1 MSHYYRNSTAG
12 DSPELMPLDSH
23 IFSYLVEGI
32 RCYVIA
38 TAHRENGQFKYKFGT
53 PQEVKETM
61 FAVWDADN
69 VGGEGHVTSERI
81 IRDIDRVRSSIIT
94 IIEHSGIVVHELDV
108 RHGYRKDNLSEN
120 KMLSPTKHKRGC
132 RSSWL
137 QPEAYRVLNSAV
149 LSAGEQLRPTG
160 QLRGFTQL
168 RPKSTNDTTDCG

>member
-1 MSHYYRNSTAG
+1 
-12 DSPELMPLDSH
+12 MPLDSH

-32 RCYVIA
+32 RSHVIA

-69 VGGEGHVTSERI
+69 VGGGGHVTSERI

-120 KMLSPTKHKRGC
+120 KIQSLSPEAQKG
-132 RSSWL
+132 L
-137 QPEAYRVLNSAV
+137 Q
-149 LSAGEQLRPTG
+149 EQLAAA
-160 QLRGFTQL
+160 RGMSG
-168 RPKSTNDTTDCG
+168 PKQCNT

>member
-69 VGGEGHVTSERI
+69 VVGEGHITSERI

-108 RHGYRKDNLSEN
+108 RHGVRKDNLSEN
-120 KMLSPTKHKRGC
+120 KVQYLSPEAQKG
-132 RSSWL
+132 L
-137 QPEAYRVLNSAV
+137 Q
-149 LSAGEQLRPTG
+149 EQLAAA
-160 QLRGFTQL
+160 RGISG
-168 RPKSTNDTTDCG
+168 PKQCST